1 MPGASEFLEKK
12 PVITGPTPPP
22 AAPVDETQQ
31 QDSFDFSRYITD
43 PRDGLIETSRD
54 NYAFLTSSRIIPG
67 DTNFDIYD
75 SRGPKAVG
83 GQEIKGFTN
92 RNLYEPYTN
101 PATGLEEPGTRY
113 QPTTK
118 ELNTL
123 DAYGLLFDPANE
135 NMPLYPLTDEFK
147 RQGRNPLLGA
157 AGLGLEIGFGAFE
170 EGIRQGRLQS
180 EKALRYIRGN
190 EIFGG
195 RAFGH
200 ELGWTDKEAE
210 TYKYY
215 MDQFREENG
224 REPDLY
230 EERLIF
236 DKSFYAPGINLPFSK
251 VSGPLASAINTVNPF
266 EAQFP
271 DFEFSDYDFTG
282 RSAFTLIG
290 ELVVPM
296 KYVDDIAGAVLK
308 GGFDGIKHIKGTIFP
323 SSTASDTPGIA
334 ADTIFVINKP
344 KDNVFDMPDIK
355 TSQTKQE
362 IAGTATID
370 NSSTRS
376 IKNTVTNLFR
386 IIHERGIT
394 RGESLG
400 ATISSSTD
408 QQMKNVFEVDGGFDE
423 FGGIVSLPKDEFGFH
438 PTIADAAADLA
449 RYSNDMSQEQ
459 LSAFLK
465 LRDRLAAIERSQ
477 VEAGVKIELNSRH
490 DIKEGGFYVPRGSTF
505 DETAEAASTGG
516 GRNVGG
522 SSYLRDATQET
533 QAAGMRE
540 GIVYKSFRDAMN
552 DHVKEVGRK
561 TSKSWAARAL
571 NNIKDADGKPIKTTL
586 EARLSQF
593 NVIEQGRILKDR
605 FNTLRLQINS
615 QTIRAKERTKVS
627 KKAERKKSQVEES
640 ADRELDRLA
649 KNEQATLEEANIEVV
664 EAAFRRL
671 EAEDATKGGRDS
683 TPEGREFRALVKE
696 AKLTIN
702 RSIGEGQRLV
712 RLATLNARRAQ
723 DIKSIEN
730 KLVRQVIKIADELDQ
745 IVKETNFLEE
755 SVNEN
760 WFLNKSQ
767 AEINDMYGLYRRLI
781 KADEK
786 LNKKIDEADFKFDV
800 LEERLEETDL
810 MKELLDEASAVEVE
824 ARHRANEILRKNAL
838 AERQLERL
846 KATQR
851 MKELEQK
858 AITRQQNKLSNRDL
872 NRITRQIA
880 QAGGEADNLE
890 TEAIEAWI
898 RVQELVEEQDV
909 LRMEYED
916 IANEIASARRQAAGP
931 GKNKLFIDL
940 PELRGTSFPERLAS
954 GINKVMEKEISVF
967 GKGANVIRAY
977 LSYNRLYR
985 QLTATG
991 DDSALWIHGVLRM
1004 ADDPKGATQDFLWHL
1019 KAYQAD
1025 GDKILGAYINDF
1037 DQKALNNKRL
1047 TSDLWAQYGLRV
1059 GGVDTEYQ
1067 LGVGSTKFIQAVP
1080 GVRNVA
1086 NLSNR
1091 LFGFLGDRMRLE
1103 MANGELDR
1111 LIIEGRTLD
1120 EIRNSDLIYQIT
1132 DAINSATG
1140 YSSTKYGGD
1149 IADMVTY
1156 APRFFQA
1163 RIENLYRAT
1172 IGIAKDP
1179 AGAAIEAVPGGRAIT
1194 RNRTTSPLKVAEKER
1209 VARRA
1214 MLRLLS
1220 GAVAITYAANST
1232 RGYETDFNIFA
1243 KDNKGNWNYNSN
1255 FLRIQNVLGQDISLL
1270 GPYDSLLRLMITT
1283 GSGTYH
1289 LGRGGNPLD
1298 GLKGIAAGPI
1308 SQIHTLFLTNEQFDG
1323 TPIEGK
1329 FIPGTQLPEQPDA
1342 LDRATAKI
1350 GWTLESFLPFASEG
1364 FTRFG
1369 EFMDK
1374 GETANAFGSLPLS
1387 YYAVKSSPS
1396 SYTDTMRLV
1405 AMEFIREG
1413 TESPTATEDG
1423 PKWGFQNYTPLN
1435 PFDESFKLENLSK
1448 GERDILS
1455 QDPRVQAALEKLS
1468 AKVPDDLSRAFSEL
1482 EQIFIAN
1489 EQDLLVSIEGDAY
1502 PNIIAGQIQELKKKN
1517 AQSYEDFEVVNKE
1530 LLEEKEKIEETRF
1543 EVRADYWGNRLSEV
1557 EISIDVQTGFIDY
1570 EKFEKDREFVISL
1583 AAEEDERFR
1592 TYLEG
1597 TGPGTYSGERYENE
1611 QVRQAVE
1618 EYETFLEEMARPY
1631 FDSDMRAATMVKQ
1644 EEIYRKYL
1652 ESPNKS
1658 QFVSPLIGDNKR
1670 SLIDLIQDIA
1680 KIDRARLLAT
1690 SPLLEANL
1698 YMYGLES
1705 GGAKSSLVQQMLKE
1719 LKKESGSDQIDTRRI
1734 KDYIEQGFFE
1744 GPSYY

>member
-1 MPGASEFLEKK
+1 MPGASEFLKKK
-12 PVITGPTPPP
+12 PVIAGPTPPP
-22 AAPVDETQQ
+22 ETPVDETQQ

-67 DTNFDIYD
+67 DTNFPITD

-83 GQEIKGFTN
+83 GLDLGFTN

-113 QPTTK
+113 QPTTE

-170 EGIRQGRLQS
+170 EGIKQGRLQS
-180 EKALRYIRGN
+180 EKALRYTRGN

-236 DKSFYAPGINLPFSK
+236 DKSFHAPGINLPFSQI
-251 VSGPLASAINTVNPF
+251 PIPF
-266 EAQFP
+266 TEYELP
-271 DFEFSDYDFTG
+271 DYDFTG
-282 RSAFTLIG
+282 RSAFTLVG
-290 ELVVPM
+290 ELYVPM

-308 GGFDGIKHIKGTIFP
+308 VGFDGIKSIKGTVFP

-334 ADTIFVINKP
+334 PDTITVINKP

-362 IAGTATID
+362 IARTVIID
-370 NSSTRS
+370 NSSTKS

-400 ATISSSTD
+400 ATISSTTD

-449 RYSNDMSQEQ
+449 RYSNGMSQEQ

-516 GRNVGG
+516 GRNKGG
-522 SSYLRDATQET
+522 SSYLKDATQET

-571 NNIKDADGKPIKTTL
+571 NNIKDADGKPISTSL

-605 FNTLRLQINS
+605 INTLRLQINS
-615 QTIRAKERTKVS
+615 QTVRAKERTKVS
-627 KKAERKKSQVEES
+627 KKADRKKSQTEES

-649 KNEQATLEEANIEVV
+649 KNQKATLEDANIKVV

-671 EAEDATKGGRDS
+671 EAEDAIKGGRDS
-683 TPEGREFRALVKE
+683 TPEGREFRALVRE

-712 RLATLNARRAQ
+712 RLATLNTRRAQ
-723 DIKSIEN
+723 DIKSVEK
-730 KLVRQVIKIADELDQ
+730 KLIRQVIKIADELDQ
-745 IVKETNFLEE
+745 IVKETTFLEE

-767 AEINDMYGLYRRLI
+767 AELNDMWGLYRRLI

-786 LNKKIDEADFKFDV
+786 LNKKIDEADFKFEV
-800 LEERLEETDL
+800 LEERLEETDV

-824 ARHRANEILRKNAL
+824 KRHQANEILRKNAL

-851 MKELEQK
+851 MRELEQK
-858 AITRQQNKLSNRDL
+858 TIIKQQKKLSNRDL
-872 NRITRQIA
+872 NRITRQITE
-880 QAGGEADNLE
+880 AGGEADNLE

-898 RVQELVEEQDV
+898 RVQELVDEQDA

-977 LSYNRLYR
+977 LSYNRLFR

-1111 LIIEGRTLD
+1111 LLLEGRTID

-1179 AGAAIEAVPGGRAIT
+1179 IGAVSEAVPGKRMFAGETRAVA
-1194 RNRTTSPLKVAEKER
+1194 SPLKVSEKER

-1232 RGYETDFNIFA
+1232 RGYETDFNIFS

-1308 SQIHTLFLTNEQFDG
+1308 SQINTLFLTNEQFDG

-1329 FIPGTQLPEQPDA
+1329 FIPGTRLPEQPDA
-1342 LDRATAKI
+1342 LDRALAKG
-1350 GWTLESFLPFASEG
+1350 GWYIESFLPFASEG

-1631 FDSDMRAATMVKQ
+1631 FDIDMRVAKMINQ

-1658 QFVSPLIGDNKR
+1658 QFKSPLIGDNKQP
-1670 SLIDLIQDIA
+1670 LIDIIKNLANDQ
-1680 KIDRARLLAT
+1680 RTLLLAKD
-1690 SPLLEANL
+1690 PLLEANL
-1698 YMYGLES
+1698 YMYGLTS
-1705 GGAKSSLVQQMLKE
+1705 GIPKSSLVNKMMIE

-1744 GPSYY
+1744 GPQYD